1 MSNTSETEKKDNAK
15 KSEVMTK
22 VIWALVGFIIGVV
35 AAFGIFTATLG
46 QTAKEAEKE
55 LTALKEEQAIGGIT
69 TYTYDHTVLED
80 EDATTVASQIL
91 NKIGNIKNNSTYIQV
106 QVGDNE
112 YESYMYNKNNECFA
126 ESSDGTYISVFRND
140 GKTVKFGGDAGAIA
154 VGKDIDV
161 MTITENAMKA
171 VSKKVDGVQLFEMT
185 PTKEN
190 PDVTEYRVDFVGEEA
205 VKQLYIS
212 ENKQEDRDFADL
224 MVNNMKEH
232 IGDWEPHIILVCA
245 LSNNSENEN
254 DFMMYCMFVQNNQEY
269 TNWVM
274 LGNIV
279 TDDWKLDEAW
289 YTTDFANTDANEFS
303 TLMNDTVTKLG
314 DILDKYAKEN
324 GLDQMVD
331 TEASITESPTD
342 VINDTLESLT
352 VDDGTNT
359 LNSESI
365 NENSTESSEELEAVE
380 QKGVSKNTKNVIPDD
395 ELPVAGIG
403 EE

>member
-1 MSNTSETEKKDNAK
+1 MSNTSETEKKDNTK
-15 KSEVMTK
+15 KSELMNK

-80 EDATTVASQIL
+80 EDATTVASKIL
-91 NKIGNIKNNSTYIQV
+91 NKIGNIKNDSTYIQV

-126 ESSDGTYISVFRND
+126 QSSDGAYISVFRND
-140 GKTVKFGGDAGAIA
+140 GKTIKFGGDAGAIA

-161 MTITENAMKA
+161 LTIAENAMKA
-171 VSKKVDGVQLFEMT
+171 VSRKVDGVQLFEME

-190 PDVTEYRVDFVGEEA
+190 PDVIEYRIDLAGDEA
-205 VKQLYIS
+205 VKQVYIS
-212 ENKQEDRDFADL
+212 EDTKEDKEFAEL
-224 MVNNMKEH
+224 MVNNMIEQ

-245 LSNNSENEN
+245 LSNKPENEN

-274 LGNIV
+274 LGHIV

-289 YTTDFANTDANEFS
+289 YTTDFANTDATEFS
-303 TLMNDTVTKLG
+303 TLMNDTVTQLG

-324 GLDQMVD
+324 GLDQIVD
-331 TEASITESPTD
+331 PEASITESSTD
-342 VINDTLESLT
+342 AINSTLESLT
-352 VDDGTNT
+352 VDEDTNA
-359 LNSESI
+359 LGKGDSEGNNSI
-365 NENSTESSEELEAVE
+365 NENSITGE
-380 QKGVSKNTKNVIPDD
+380 QKGASKDTKNVIPDA